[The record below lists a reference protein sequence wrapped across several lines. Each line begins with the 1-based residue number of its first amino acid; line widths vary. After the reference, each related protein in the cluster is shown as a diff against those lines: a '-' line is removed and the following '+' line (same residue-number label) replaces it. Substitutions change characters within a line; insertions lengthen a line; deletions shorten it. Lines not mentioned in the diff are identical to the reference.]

1 MTLSVWICDRV
12 RDDINGFSSGTDFF
26 SPLQHIRVD
35 ITILFFF
42 FFLSLAHQHQQIV
55 LILINDSRDV
65 VKSGS
70 WVYAGERGGGI
81 SIINILPF
89 VGEL

>member
-26 SPLQHIRVD
+26 PPFNIYTSRYYDPV
-35 ITILFFF
+35 FF
-42 FFLSLAHQHQQIV
+42 FFLRLAHQHQQIV

-70 WVYAGERGGGI
+70 WVYAGERGAA
-81 SIINILPF
+81 SA
-89 VGEL
+89 